1 MTALPTQPISDPIA
15 AVQIDGV
22 QKDQTTISISFF
34 VGKPYRNEESA
45 VEEWRCAVSLQPLYS
60 RLAHATGGDS
70 MQALCL
76 AISLGLDLLGK
87 FVEDA
92 SSHRRDRSLFN
103 HMRLA
108 TPFALRKSGL
118 TSPPHAA
125 QITA

>member
-15 AVQIDGV
+15 AVQIDGL
-22 QKDQTTISISFF
+22 QKDGTTISISFF

-87 FVEDA
+87 FVEDGGKLL
-92 SSHRRDRSLFN
+92 HTDGTEFSLQPYAFGY
-103 HMRLA
+103 
-108 TPFALRKSGL
+108 ALRA
-118 TSPPHAA
+118 T
-125 QITA
+125 